1 MERKFMVID
10 SIQLTPEEITKY
22 RAELANCHNPDAIA
36 ALDVIEGECEGY
48 LEDAIPLLLMR
59 ETGTEADRSM
69 GDLLEKCRKFICQ
82 EEVREA
88 LESGLIVP
96 AIEPISIGAGIPP
109 GVATA
114 IGICAFKLG
123 IKKVCGAKA

>member
-1 MERKFMVID
+1 MIIE
-10 SIQLTPEEITKY
+10 SIQLTSEEIAQY
-22 RAELANCHNPDAIA
+22 RSELETYHNPSAIA
-36 ALDVIEGECEGY
+36 ALDVIEWECEGY

-59 ETGTEADRSM
+59 ETGSEADKSM
-69 GDLLEKCRKFICQ
+69 GDLLERCRQFICQ

-88 LESGLIVP
+88 LESGFIVP
-96 AIEPISIGAGIPP
+96 AIEPIAIGAGIPP

-123 IKKVCGAKA
+123 IKKLCGVNKS